1 MTTTTTPTTTTPT
14 TTTPTTTTT
23 TPTTTTT
30 TTTATTPT
38 TTSRAPCQDRNMT
51 VYVTSDDERALV
63 EITPDDRN
71 ELPIGRYVLYRAG
84 CTINVNVMKNGGFV
98 RT

>member
-1 MTTTTTPTTTTPT
+1 
-14 TTTPTTTTT
+14 
-23 TPTTTTT
+23 
-30 TTTATTPT
+30 
-38 TTSRAPCQDRNMT
+38 MT

-84 CTINVNVMKNGGFV
+84 CTINVNVVKNGGFV
-98 RT
+98 SLNNNDNNNNNNSNKFICETLIKIVIKQLFLSVVF